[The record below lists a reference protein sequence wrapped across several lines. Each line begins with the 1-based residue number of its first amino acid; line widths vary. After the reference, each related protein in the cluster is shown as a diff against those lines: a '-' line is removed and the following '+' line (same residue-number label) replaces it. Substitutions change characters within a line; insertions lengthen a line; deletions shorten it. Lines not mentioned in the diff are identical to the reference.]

1 MIKKTDTSTEVKELE
16 NGTVDYIPDVIE
28 ANKIKSA
35 QKNKSL
41 SVDSYPSDRESFII
55 FNSYEGACSDVAVR
69 KAIGYGLA

>member
-28 ANKIKSA
+28 ANKIKSV

-41 SVDSYPSDRESFII
+41 SVYSYPSDRESFII
-55 FNSYEGACSDVAVR
+55 FNSYVGACSMLR
-69 KAIGYGLA
+69 

>member
-35 QKNKSL
+35 QRIRVYLLILIQVIVKVLLSL
-41 SVDSYPSDRESFII
+41 TLMREL
-55 FNSYEGACSDVAVR
+55 VVM
-69 KAIGYGLA
+69 